1 MLKINI
7 KIVFTILVIASMLY
21 AHEGHKKKKAEP
33 KPDTLTI
40 VNGDTI
46 AINGIPTEKF
56 MTNNHEEVGEEHGH
70 LQQAGE
76 PDEISEEEQIKEVSL
91 GAAFEHIHNK
101 VIHFPIALTVIG
113 LLLMV
118 LGYKDNKYWNA
129 LKIIIP
135 TAALLTIIVVFSGLN
150 QAEPFEGTAAYSLV
164 ETHELLGYGVLTSL
178 ILWSVALYV
187 NKLKK
192 FVWVFA
198 ILTFLLVSLAGLYG
212 GVIAH

>member
-1 MLKINI
+1 MLKI
-7 KIVFTILVIASMLY
+7 KITIILLIFLFASTIN
-21 AHEGHKKKKAEP
+21 AHEDHKKKKQD

-40 VNGDTI
+40 VGSDTI
-46 AINGIPTEKF
+46 AINGMPTEEYIEAQHSESEGEH
-56 MTNNHEEVGEEHGH
+56 MESIEDEEEEV
-70 LQQAGE
+70 
-76 PDEISEEEQIKEVSL
+76 KEVTI

-118 LGYKDNKYWNA
+118 LGYKDNKYWDA

-135 TAALLTIIVVFSGLN
+135 TASLLTIVVVFSGLN
-150 QAEPFEGTAAYSLV
+150 QVEPFEGTAAYSLV
-164 ETHELLGYGVLTSL
+164 ETHKLLGFGVLASL

-187 NKLKK
+187 ERLKK
-192 FVWVFA
+192 FVYLFA
-198 ILTFLLVSLAGLYG
+198 VLTFLLVSAAGLYG